1 VARQKELVRL
11 AVGRTPRPRRTPC
24 SGFFVLAVIFASWG
38 NAQTDALPPPGFHH
52 LHLNSTDPEAAIDF
66 YTKQFPSTSKS
77 TWGGMPA
84 LKTGKV
90 YVLFNKVS
98 TPAPNEPQTAIWH
111 FGWHVVDVRE
121 TNARYNR
128 DHVPLLPLYT
138 GDGDNAVYISSD
150 TWPGA
155 GGTLGRSKAQIAEA
169 KANGVKPAGGAGF
182 AYLLAPDGAAVEYQ
196 GNMPAERFNH
206 VHMYQ
211 DEPFCAQLWYQKH
224 LNAAMPGRGRG
235 PQHTE
240 ADCKVERTPD
250 KSWPALDKDGMYRIP
265 GAGVLFDDVSLNW
278 YIRQGD
284 SPLVSTR
291 GHMADHFALS
301 VSNLDA
307 WVNKLGKEGVRFLP
321 QQQQMSDGRI
331 RVEGLGRPYKLGE
344 TRAIMIEGPSKE
356 AIELVEVK

>member
-1 VARQKELVRL
+1 
-11 AVGRTPRPRRTPC
+11 
-24 SGFFVLAVIFASWG
+24 
-38 NAQTDALPPPGFHH
+38 
-52 LHLNSTDPEAAIDF
+52 
-66 YTKQFPSTSKS
+66 
-77 TWGGMPA
+77 MPA

-121 TNARYNR
+121 TYARYVK

-138 GDGDNAVYISSD
+138 GDGDAAVYISSD

-155 GGTLGRSKAQIAEA
+155 GGTLGRTKAQIAEA
-169 KANGVKPAGGAGF
+169 KANSVKPAGGAGF

-211 DEPFCAQLWYQKH
+211 EDPFCAQIWYQKH
-224 LNAAMPGRGRG
+224 LNARVGGRG

-240 ADCKVERTPD
+240 ADCKVARTPD

-301 VSNLDA
+301 ISNLDA
-307 WVNKLGKEGVRFLP
+307 WMEKLSGEGVRIL
-321 QQQQMSDGRI
+321 QK
-331 RVEGLGRPYKLGE
+331 PYKLGD
-344 TRAIMIEGPSKE
+344 TRAAMIEGPSKE

>member
-1 VARQKELVRL
+1 MTTRALLL
-11 AVGRTPRPRRTPC
+11 AVT
-24 SGFFVLAVIFASWG
+24 LAVISAPWG
-38 NAQTDALPPPGFHH
+38 NAQTDTQALPPPGLHH
-52 LHLNSTDPEAAIDF
+52 LHLNSTDPDAAIDF

-90 YVLFNKVS
+90 YVLFTKVS
-98 TPAPNEPQTAIWH
+98 TPAPNQPQTAIWH

-121 TNARYNR
+121 TNARYMR

-138 GDGDNAVYISSD
+138 GDGDNAVYIRSD

-155 GGTLGRSKAQIAEA
+155 GGTLGRTKAQIAEA
-169 KANGVKPAGGAGF
+169 KANGIKPAGGAGF

-196 GNMPAERFNH
+196 GNMPVERFNH

-211 DEPFCAQLWYQKH
+211 EDPFCAQIWYQKH
-224 LNAAMPGRGRG
+224 LNARVGGRG

-240 ADCKVERTPD
+240 ADCKVARTPD

-307 WVNKLGKEGVRFLP
+307 WVDKLGKEGVRFL
-321 QQQQMSDGRI
+321 SD
-331 RVEGLGRPYKLGE
+331 GRPYKLGD